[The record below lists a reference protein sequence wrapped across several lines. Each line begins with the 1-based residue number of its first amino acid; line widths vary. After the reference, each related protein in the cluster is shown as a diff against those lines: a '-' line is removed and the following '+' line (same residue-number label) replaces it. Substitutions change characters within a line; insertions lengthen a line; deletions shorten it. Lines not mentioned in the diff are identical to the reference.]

1 MANDKES
8 MIIKDFLIESFSDD
22 ENLGIPGNGFIYQ
35 RLNESHDS
43 ANEFFKTTEFLNTF
57 FTEEVRDKIPELV
70 GDDFKLDFINY
81 GDTQLVYVLNVN
93 NKKWSV
99 LVTQPAA
106 ELGIGKC
113 EFENLRQL
121 SINNPE
127 IIVKPKYYFT
137 DGERELYIAPYI
149 YQARC
154 IASQEHS
161 YGIYIPEP
169 YYRFEEFSIEEQ
181 KNVNTCII
189 ANLIKLFDEEENQ
202 GLCSC
207 KIGGGD
213 FILEKSWSYSD
224 KSIETT
230 LKKMK
235 LIAARELLTT
245 NFSNYQQLLMKEF
258 SQRTYYNNLT
268 EKDHSILINH
278 KNRIPMSS
286 EEIEDGIKL
295 GLKLRRDNYIR
306 R

>member
-1 MANDKES
+1 MANDTKE
-8 MIIKDFLIESFSDD
+8 K
-22 ENLGIPGNGFIYQ
+22 LGIPSNGLLYQ
-35 RLNESHDS
+35 HLKTGQNASREFHKTEHFLKNVFEHKVIKE
-43 ANEFFKTTEFLNTF
+43 APEFFDQNMSLQ
-57 FTEEVRDKIPELV
+57 
-70 GDDFKLDFINY
+70 FINY
-81 GDTQLVYVLNVN
+81 GDTQQVYVLSAND
-93 NKKWSV
+93 KQWSV

-127 IIVKPKYYFT
+127 IVVKPKYYFT

-161 YGIYIPEP
+161 YGVYIPEP
-169 YYRFEEFSIEEQ
+169 YYRFEEFSNEEQ

-189 ANLIKLFDEEENQ
+189 ANLIKLFDEEKNQ

-245 NFSNYQQLLMKEF
+245 TFSDYQQLLMKEF

-268 EKDHSILINH
+268 EKDYSILINH
-278 KNRIPMSS
+278 KNRIPMSY

-295 GLKLRRDNYIR
+295 GLKLRRDNYKR
-306 R
+306 K